1 MTRRAVKLE
10 IVRHKALQSA
20 FKMPL
25 FQNLPLDMYINI
37 NVSLNASL
45 QDGFYCNRMW
55 LSIIDIYVCVRLLQ
69 KKRIAQNT
77 VKPTQKE
84 SANIFFIK

>member
-1 MTRRAVKLE
+1 LTRRAVKLE

-45 QDGFYCNRMW
+45 QDGFYCNRM
-55 LSIIDIYVCVRLLQ
+55 
-69 KKRIAQNT
+69 
-77 VKPTQKE
+77 
-84 SANIFFIK
+84 